1 MQLMKYNELYE
12 ALYNHPNAVEVL
24 FPERNF
30 RKGRSSWESPTTLEG
45 EPYPTRKD
53 KTIIGYR
60 VPFMLMEQ
68 GRENEAKPI
77 FKVIMERDN
86 IDYRAALLKIADA
99 AGYELPTLSQEV
111 LEQYRKA
118 TEKNMRLRKLIAVCN
133 SMLIIDA
140 AKPTRDYL
148 KARGIT
154 EEEIEKFQLGYFP
167 GRYELK
173 KELDA
178 ESVDVLDILP
188 LLNNI
193 DTSKEEHR
201 LFIPWFSNGNVTNL
215 KARSILDSPAVK
227 YRNWDE
233 PSSGMFNL
241 PGCRRSKI
249 FRLVIVEGEID
260 CIAATTMLKDFEVD
274 VVAAGRIDIT
284 KEQADACR
292 AAGYKN
298 VTICFDAD
306 AGKDNRSKIERA
318 ISILESVGFED
329 IFILE
334 MPRVEGS
341 KVDPAALRMIPGGVE
356 LFVDAF
362 NKAIDFPTYL
372 LNGIKDSFNT
382 QRLSNGELSPRLQK
396 EMLREVIET
405 AGSIGFQLNR
415 EAFTIAAIPALESN
429 GITTTAWKEEV
440 ERKAKERNENRIK
453 EQLKELNTTMAER
466 ITAGDI
472 PAAQWIAAKIQQ
484 LGNVSSFDNTTKPYS
499 IQQWQSDLLK
509 QAPLL
514 KTGFP
519 LLDAIVGF
527 PSGNLSI
534 VAGRPSHGKTSFMQ
548 NSILKAVEANPGK
561 TFLYFN
567 YEEPQQRIV
576 AKFLNIQANTNFTMN
591 GYEAKK
597 RTHIMPAEITRRG
610 NMDYIEFLGRTQA
623 LFTNDPELLE
633 AQTTMD
639 SYFLEQEE
647 RRARLYVDCNTYSL
661 ENLIAKIHA
670 ACNRCEVGGIY
681 VDYIQKIRPEKSM
694 EIRMAM
700 VEASRALQ
708 TAAKD
713 CNIPIIAGAQFN
725 REAATAGSSRS
736 KRPSL
741 EMLKESGSLE
751 EDANVVIG
759 IYNYFRESET
769 NKEAQLQKERAAQKK
784 AKPKGEVIELQ
795 PITEVDFPQDVGTG
809 STQRVELIVL
819 KNREGATNQT
829 VKFLYD
835 GLTMHYRERKEQ

>member
-1 MQLMKYNELYE
+1 MQLNSYNELYVE
-12 ALYNHPNAVEVL
+12 LFNHPNAVEVL

-30 RKGRSSWESPTTLEG
+30 RKAKGSWESPTTLEG

-53 KTIIGYR
+53 KTIIGFR

-68 GRENEAKPI
+68 GRAKEGMPI
-77 FKVIMERDN
+77 VKVIMERDN
-86 IDYRAALLKIADA
+86 IDFRTALLKIADA
-99 AGYELPTLSQEV
+99 AGYELPTLSPEV

-118 TEKNMRLRKLIAVCN
+118 NEKNMRLRKLITVCN
-133 SMLIIDA
+133 SMLAIDA

-154 EEEIEKFQLGYFP
+154 EEEIERFQLGYYP
-167 GRYELK
+167 GRFELK

-178 ESVDVLDILP
+178 EGVDVLDILP

-193 DTSKEEHR
+193 DNSKEEHR
-201 LFIPWFSNGNVTNL
+201 LFIPWFSNGNATNL

-249 FRLVIVEGEID
+249 SRLVIVEGELD
-260 CIAATTMLKDFEVD
+260 CIAATTMLKDFEAD

-284 KEQADACR
+284 KEQAAACR

-306 AGKDNRSKIERA
+306 AGKDNRSKIESA
-318 ISILESVGFED
+318 ITVLAHVGFED

-341 KVDPAALRMIPGGVE
+341 KVDPAALRMVSGGVG
-356 LFVDAF
+356 LFIDAF
-362 NKAIDFPTYL
+362 NKAIASYSYQ
-372 LNGIKDSFNT
+372 LNGINDSFNT
-382 QRLSNGELSPRLQK
+382 QRLSSGELSPRLQK
-396 EMLREVIET
+396 EMLRVVIET
-405 AGSIGFQLNR
+405 AGSIDFQLNR
-415 EAFTIAAIPALESN
+415 EAFIIAAKPVLESN
-429 GITTTAWKEEV
+429 GIVTTAWKEEV
-440 ERKAKERNENRIK
+440 ERRAKETNENRIK
-453 EQLKELNTTMAER
+453 EQLKEFNTTMAER
-466 ITAGDI
+466 ILAGDI
-472 PAAQWIAAKIQQ
+472 LATQKIAAKIQQ
-484 LGNVSSFDNTTKPYS
+484 LGNVSSFDNSTKPYS

-509 QAPLL
+509 QTPLL

-519 LLDAIVGF
+519 SLDAVVGF

-548 NSILKAVEANPGK
+548 NVILKAVEANPEK

-567 YEEPQQRIV
+567 YEEPQQKIV
-576 AKFLNIQANTNFTMN
+576 AKFINILAKSNFTTK
-591 GYEAKK
+591 GHDSLKHTE
-597 RTHIMPAEITRRG
+597 IMPPEMERRG
-610 NMDYIEFLGRTQA
+610 NVDYIEFLGRDQS
-623 LFTNDPELLE
+623 LFINDPKILE
-633 AQTTMD
+633 ASKILD
-639 SYFLEQEE
+639 SYFAEQEE
-647 RRARLYVDCNTYSL
+647 RRARLYVDCNTYTL
-661 ENLIAKIHA
+661 ENLISKIHA
-670 ACNRCEVGGIY
+670 ACGRCNVGGIF

-694 EIRMAM
+694 EIRIAM

-713 CNIPIIAGAQFN
+713 CGIPIIAGAQFN
-725 REAATAGSSRS
+725 REAATAGSTRA

-769 NKEAQLQKERAAQKK
+769 IKEAQKQKEINAQKK
-784 AKPKGEVIELQ
+784 AKAKGEVIESQ
-795 PITEVDFPQDVGTG
+795 PTTEEDFPQEVGTG
-809 STQRVELIVL
+809 RTQHIDIIVL
-819 KNREGATNQT
+819 KNREGATNEIM
-829 VKFLYD
+829 KFVFD
-835 GLTMHYRERKEQ
+835 GITMIYTEKKVQ

>member
-53 KTIIGYR
+53 KTIIGHR

-68 GRENEAKPI
+68 GRENEAMPI
-77 FKVIMERDN
+77 YKVIMERDN

-133 SMLIIDA
+133 TMMNIDA

-154 EEEIEKFQLGYFP
+154 EEEIEQFQLGYFP

-178 ESVDVLDILP
+178 EGIDVLDILP

-193 DTSKEEHR
+193 DASKEEHR

-233 PSSGMFNL
+233 SSSGMFNL
-241 PGCRRSKI
+241 PGCRRSQI
-249 FRLVIVEGEID
+249 SRLVIVEGEID
-260 CIAATTMLKDFEVD
+260 CIAATTMLKGFEVD
-274 VVAAGRIDIT
+274 VVAAGRIDIK
-284 KEQADACR
+284 KEQAEACK
-292 AAGYKN
+292 AAGYRN

-334 MPRVEGS
+334 MPQVEGG
-341 KVDPAALRMIPGGVE
+341 KVDPAALRMIPTGVAS
-356 LFVDAF
+356 FIDAF
-362 NKAIDFPTYL
+362 NKAIASHTYQ
-372 LNGIKDSFNT
+372 LNGIKNSFNV
-382 QRLSNGELSPRLQK
+382 QRLPSGELVPRLQR
-396 EMLREVIET
+396 EMLQEVIAT
-405 AGSIGFQLNR
+405 AGSIGSMENR
-415 EAFTIAAIPALESN
+415 EAFIHAAKPVLESN
-429 GITTTAWKEEV
+429 GITTTAWEEEV
-440 ERKAKERNENRIK
+440 ERRAKERSENRTK
-453 EQLKELNTTMAER
+453 EQLKELNATMAER

-472 PAAQWIAAKIQQ
+472 PAAQRIAAKIQQ
-484 LGNVSSFDNTTKPYS
+484 LGNVASFDNSTKPYS

-519 LLDAIVGF
+519 SLDRVVGF

-534 VAGRPSHGKTSFMQ
+534 IAGRPSHGKTSFMQ

-567 YEEPQQRIV
+567 YEEPQQKIV
-576 AKFLNIQANTNFTMN
+576 AKFLNIQANFNFTTY
-591 GYEAKK
+591 GRHDASG
-597 RTHIMPAEITRRG
+597 RTNKMPAEMERRG
-610 NMDYIEFLGRTQA
+610 NVDYIEFLGRTDA
-623 LFTNDPELLE
+623 LFINDEELQ
-633 AQTTMD
+633 AASTTLD
-639 SYFLEQEE
+639 SYFSEQEE

-670 ACNRCEVGGIY
+670 ACDRCDVGGIY
-681 VDYIQKIRPEKSM
+681 VDYIQKIRPEKNM
-694 EIRMAM
+694 EMRMAM

-713 CNIPIIAGAQFN
+713 CGIPIIAGAQF
-725 REAATAGSSRS
+725 RRDAAGAGFS
-736 KRPSL
+736 KLQRPTL

-751 EDANVVIG
+751 EDANVVLG
-759 IYNYFRESET
+759 IYNQFRESENREKDRQ
-769 NKEAQLQKERAAQKK
+769 NKENKAKKK
-784 AKPKGEVIELQ
+784 AEKAGTVYEPEAAEDLI
-795 PITEVDFPQDVGTG
+795 PQDVGTG
-809 STQRVELIVL
+809 RTQHVDLIVL

-835 GLTMHYRERKEQ
+835 GITMNYRERNEQ